1 MNAIMLYNKLMELGF
16 APCGSMYV
24 LSHFEQYEKDL
35 AESDYDFWCTEYHWK
50 AAEKMLREKYGFSA
64 LHLYAPA
71 YSDSA
76 TIGVSKRVIDGI
88 RFEISIK
95 RNSHEKAV
103 NNFWNCMMNDPELF
117 ASSYWKRRTN
127 RELIRE
133 RINKFYEV
141 MVP

>member
-1 MNAIMLYNKLMELGF
+1 MNAIMLYNKLLELGF

-24 LSHFEQYEKDL
+24 LSQFEQYEKDL

-50 AAEKMLREKYGFSA
+50 AAEKMLHEKYGFSEMNV
-64 LHLYAPA
+64 YSGD

-76 TIGVSKRVIDGI
+76 TIGISKRCIDGI
-88 RFEISIK
+88 MFEISVK
-95 RNSHEKAV
+95 RNHCEKAV
-103 NNFWNCMMNDPELF
+103 NNFWNCMINDPGLF
-117 ASSYWKRRTN
+117 ASSYWKRRTDC
-127 RELIRE
+127 ELIRE